1 MGTLHQSDVHSSD
14 SGRGGCC
21 LSHSLVEPPEAAPA
35 TESFL
40 LGIRY
45 NWLFLMIGLVS

>member
-14 SGRGGCC
+14 SGRGGEHG
-21 LSHSLVEPPEAAPA
+21 LGYDVPEAAPA

-45 NWLFLMIGLVS
+45 NYLFLMIGLVS